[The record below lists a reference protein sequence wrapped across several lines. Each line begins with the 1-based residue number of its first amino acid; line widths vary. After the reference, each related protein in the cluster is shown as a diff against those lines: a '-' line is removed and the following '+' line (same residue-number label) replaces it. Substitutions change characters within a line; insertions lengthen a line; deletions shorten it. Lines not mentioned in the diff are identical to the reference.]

1 MDIYGYATVNV
12 TDSAE
17 VSLIVTTDE
26 PLSTAGARA
35 LAAALVKAADVA
47 EATYAAQVKRA
58 RLEAQVRKLQDD
70 LAAKVAALQSL

>member
-1 MDIYGYATVNV
+1 MDVYGYATVTV

-17 VSLIVTTDE
+17 VGLVVTTDE

-35 LAAALVKAADVA
+35 LAAALVKAADAA

-58 RLEAQVRKLQDD
+58 RLEAQILKLQAD
-70 LAAKVAALQSL
+70 LEAKVSALQTL